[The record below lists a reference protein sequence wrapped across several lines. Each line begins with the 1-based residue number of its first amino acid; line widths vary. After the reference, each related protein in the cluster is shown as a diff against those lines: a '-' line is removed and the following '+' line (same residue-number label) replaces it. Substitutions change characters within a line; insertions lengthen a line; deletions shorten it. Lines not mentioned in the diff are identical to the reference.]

1 MLKRF
6 ILWRHSS
13 KKTFKESSNLWIFL
27 FKNDGWI
34 SIWLCICF
42 AKILPFLLK
51 TISSNRGLSKA
62 IFWPFRLVLF
72 GLTMF
77 FETLATK
84 ALIWM
89 GSDHLDHLSSKES
102 VLVLNHQPSKTY
114 ALPFQT
120 SKSCIIL
127 EPVPPKKGNQNQ
139 NRNRITDFTWAD
151 CSIHA

>member
-6 ILWRHSS
+6 ILWRNSS
-13 KKTFKESSNLWIFL
+13 KKTFKESSNLSIFL

-102 VLVLNHQPSKTY
+102 VLVVKLTPSTIKNLCFTFSNFKIMY
-114 ALPFQT
+114 HSGT
-120 SKSCIIL
+120 SSPQKRES
-127 EPVPPKKGNQNQ
+127 E
-139 NRNRITDFTWAD
+139 
-151 CSIHA
+151 SESE